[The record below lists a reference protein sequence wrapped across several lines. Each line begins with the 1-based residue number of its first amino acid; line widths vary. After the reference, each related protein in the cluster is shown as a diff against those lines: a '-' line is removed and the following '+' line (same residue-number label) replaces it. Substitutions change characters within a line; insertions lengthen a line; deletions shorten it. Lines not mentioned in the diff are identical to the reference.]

1 MTVQNQAT
9 ETIPMDA
16 WEVGAELL
24 EILSTG
30 LYSDAR
36 DAIREYAQNGIDAGA
51 TTVLVTVDG
60 PRVVVRDDGTG
71 MDQDT
76 LLKARRFGMSEK
88 TSLLHVGYRGIGVYS
103 AFGMCE
109 TLTIRTKQEGDGEL
123 ISLQFDFGQ
132 MRQLLER
139 DRAAEKREELP
150 LVDVIGRHT
159 KFGRQSLSTGPH
171 W

>member
-51 TTVLVTVDG
+51 TNVLVTVDG

-88 TSLLHVGYRGIGVYS
+88 NLAVACGIPWYRRLFRPS
-103 AFGMCE
+103 ELCD
-109 TLTIRTKQEGDGEL
+109 TLTITTKQEGDEAL
-123 ISLQFDFGQ
+123 ISLQFDFWA
-132 MRQLLER
+132 
-139 DRAAEKREELP
+139 DAT
-150 LVDVIGRHT
+150 V
-159 KFGRQSLSTGPH
+159 TGT
-171 W
+171 